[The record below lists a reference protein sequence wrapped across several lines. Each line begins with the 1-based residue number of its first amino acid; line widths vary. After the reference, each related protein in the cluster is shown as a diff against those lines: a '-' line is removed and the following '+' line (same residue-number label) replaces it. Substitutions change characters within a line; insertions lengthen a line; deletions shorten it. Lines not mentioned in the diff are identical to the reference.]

1 MSSGLPS
8 GVATVGRSEV
18 LTEGGRVVVV
28 VVVVV
33 VLVVVVVARVVGGEV
48 DAGATWA
55 SAAQAVPRRRVRA
68 TTPFVVL
75 RYLCRIMR

>member
-18 LTEGGRVVVV
+18 LTVGGRVV

-48 DAGATWA
+48 GVGATWV
-55 SAAQAVPRRRVRA
+55 SAAQAVPRRRARA
-68 TTPFVVL
+68 ITPFVVVPV
-75 RYLCRIMR
+75 LCRIMR

>member
-18 LTEGGRVVVV
+18 LTVGGRVVVV

-33 VLVVVVVARVVGGEV
+33 VLVVVVARVVGGEV
-48 DAGATWA
+48 GAGATWV
-55 SAAQAVPRRRVRA
+55 SAAQAVQRRRVRA

-75 RYLCRIMR
+75 RVFGRIMR

>member
-18 LTEGGRVVVV
+18 LTVGGRVVVV

-48 DAGATWA
+48 GAGATWV
-55 SAAQAVPRRRVRA
+55 SAAQAVPRRVRA

>member
-18 LTEGGRVVVV
+18 LTLGGRVVV

-48 DAGATWA
+48 GVGATWV
-55 SAAQAVPRRRVRA
+55 SAAQAVPRRRARA
-68 TTPFVVL
+68 ITPFVVVPV
-75 RYLCRIMR
+75 LCRIMR